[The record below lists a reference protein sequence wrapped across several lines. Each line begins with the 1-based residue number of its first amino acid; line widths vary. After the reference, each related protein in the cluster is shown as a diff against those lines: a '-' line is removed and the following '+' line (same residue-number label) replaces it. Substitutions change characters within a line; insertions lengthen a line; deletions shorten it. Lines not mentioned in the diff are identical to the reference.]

1 MNKNIIDFYMYANRL
16 KNVVR
21 TGWKEVGIPS
31 EKIESDADHLYGSL
45 ILALSIITEKNL
57 NLDLKKVM
65 EMILIRDMAKA
76 YNNEEVSIT
85 SSINNAADFRKAA
98 VEVLGKLENG
108 NELIS
113 LFDEYESKSSE
124 EAKFVYKVCKL
135 ESDLQAKIY
144 EQNGDFTVERAIEDV
159 KNYPEDIKEK
169 VGQIAKA
176 SDGWL
181 IFDREYYDDEL
192 FMGLSRDIQEL

>member
-85 SSINNAADFRKAA
+85 SSINNAADFRKATVA
-98 VEVLGKLENG
+98 VIGKLENR
-108 NELIS
+108 NELID

-144 EQNGDFTVERAIEDV
+144 EKNGDFTVERAIEDV
-159 KNYPEDIKEK
+159 KKYPEDIKEK
-169 VGQIAKA
+169 VGEIKKA
-176 SDGWL
+176 SDGW
-181 IFDREYYDDEL
+181 ITFDREYYDDEM
-192 FMGLSRDIQEL
+192 FMRLSRDIQEL